1 LLAYLSTPRYEG
13 PEVDRDV
20 AQKDAKVLYKAG
32 EKKLGTD
39 EKTFVQ
45 IFSQRSGAHLAAV
58 SAYYQDMYGHSLKKV
73 L

>member
-1 LLAYLSTPRYEG
+1 LLAYLSTPRHEG

-39 EKTFVQ
+39 EKIFVQ
-45 IFSQRSGAHLAAV
+45 IFSQRSGTHLDVV
-58 SAYYQDMYGHSLKKV
+58 SSYYPNMYGHSLKKV